1 MGFLNLTTA
10 GRDDFCMDPTGRV
23 SFAMEVTY
31 DLYTVQMVAI
41 AIMSTIFNVHVLYF
55 HYTSPP
61 HPKFLLLWDRRLSIC
76 MHVVAGSVEIFSF
89 AIAWFAPLT
98 QGMRNLLVY
107 VNVSA
112 STVHILT
119 ATYQLPLVAGVPLV
133 MRPAYACCIGL
144 KALCA
149 LDVFLRPHCALTV
162 LRLYNMHSVYTW
174 CRVFYFVFEKLI
186 ILRENRYTLSFL
198 LASFMCFPSCGP
210 GVNLLFS
217 ILLSAYAFAA
227 VYIGPPK
234 SVAWLT
240 NEPSRDVFE
249 NPRFKHMVAG
259 SLGDESGSPFGQTDE
274 KKREVALY
282 RLFEAIDVH
291 GKSVV
296 SFEDLEAFADKH
308 QHVGWEGLVRKLKRS
323 AHHTQLA
330 GFDFPAFKRFVG
342 TQDLMTTNVKDEE
355 KRDRLRHILSP
366 NATYEDKARFMWDTI
381 EQKGN
386 DRIRIDDLAYFL
398 LNLPIPFRDVQRTM
412 ETWGTDERFLSF
424 EWFGVRMKPVVE
436 FEVEELRARIAT
448 WEVMQRRANLAVQ
461 DSQNLVGLGSR
472 ITARL
477 SRARLSSTRSSNVRD
492 GQLLLSPREERP

>member
-249 NPRFKHMVAG
+249 NPRFQHMVAG
-259 SLGDESGSPFGQTDE
+259 FLRGKSGCPFGQTDGQA
-274 KKREVALY
+274 REVSLY
-282 RLFEAIDVH
+282 QLFEAIDTQNKARVTL
-291 GKSVV
+291 
-296 SFEDLEAFADKH
+296 EDLQDFAAKHKHGGWEDIIGEFKRSNPAAEDEGLDFEAFNR
-308 QHVGWEGLVRKLKRS
+308 LVSTR
-323 AHHTQLA
+323 
-330 GFDFPAFKRFVG
+330 DI
-342 TQDLMTTNVKDEE
+342 MTTSAKGDE
-355 KRDRLRHILSP
+355 KRDRLERILSP
-366 NATYEDKARFMWDTI
+366 KATYEDQARFLWDTVK
-381 EQKGN
+381 QNSG
-386 DRIRIDDLAYFL
+386 DLIMLDEIVYFFM
-398 LNLPIPFRDVQRTM
+398 NFSIPFRDVERIM
-412 ETWGTDERFLSF
+412 EKWGADEHVLSF
-424 EWFGVRMKPVVE
+424 ERFCTHMRPVVE
-436 FEVEELRARIAT
+436 FEIEELRARVKT
-448 WEVMQRRANLAVQ
+448 WDIQQQRTDLVVEDFQNLA
-461 DSQNLVGLGSR
+461 
-472 ITARL
+472 RL
-477 SRARLSSTRSSNVRD
+477 NRQMSTRLSSRPGSRG
-492 GQLLLSPREERP
+492 GQRLLCVCAGEE